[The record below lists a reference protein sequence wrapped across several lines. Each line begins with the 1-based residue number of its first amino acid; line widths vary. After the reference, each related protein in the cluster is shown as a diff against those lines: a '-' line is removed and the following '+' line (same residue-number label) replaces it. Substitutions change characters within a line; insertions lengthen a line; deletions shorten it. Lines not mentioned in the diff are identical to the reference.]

1 MLFCTM
7 PNNPEIP
14 RLEAPQLV
22 VMDLLGVF
30 MENDHAVKGAIAA
43 AFQAHGERV
52 DEDLA
57 ATAIGFPKTQ
67 GIERVLRWRHP
78 MEQPNKESVRSIH
91 ALAVKELTRMMTH
104 SGAIEPSSGV
114 MRLCE
119 QWHKCGVSVAA
130 VSTLDSAVVKVMLRR
145 FGWDEHPPF
154 HALVLA
160 EEFNSANATSDVIE
174 ECMRRLGVAEVSAVA
189 RVSTRAK
196 GLVDAMRFGCGWRV
210 LLDSGAMT
218 TDQIAAICPDI
229 IVNHVTDLAQ
239 VWKFPARPDI
249 ALEDEISRIL
259 QRH

>member
-1 MLFCTM
+1 M
-7 PNNPEIP
+7 PNDAVTCGP
-14 RLEAPQLV
+14 EAPQLV

-67 GIERVLRWRHP
+67 GIERVLRWLHP
-78 MEQPNKESVRSIH
+78 MEQPNKESVKSID
-91 ALAVKELTRMMTH
+91 ALAVKELTRMMIY
-104 SGAIEPSSGV
+104 GGDIEPASGV
-114 MRLCE
+114 VRLCE
-119 QWHKCGVSVAA
+119 QWHKCGVAVAA

-160 EEFNSANATSDVIE
+160 EEFNSENPRRTSSRSACGDWALPT
-174 ECMRRLGVAEVSAVA
+174 CRPSRRCRRAPRVGGRHEAGVWLEGVVGFRGHDHRPNRSA
-189 RVSTRAK
+189 RPRHHRESRNRP
-196 GLVDAMRFGCGWRV
+196 GPSL
-210 LLDSGAMT
+210 
-218 TDQIAAICPDI
+218 
-229 IVNHVTDLAQ
+229 
-239 VWKFPARPDI
+239 KFPARPDI
-249 ALEDEISRIL
+249 ALEDEISKIL

>member
-1 MLFCTM
+1 M
-7 PNNPEIP
+7 PNNAVTRGP
-14 RLEAPQLV
+14 EAPQLV

-67 GIERVLRWRHP
+67 GIERVLRWLHP
-78 MEQPNKESVRSIH
+78 MEQPHKESVKSIY
-91 ALAVKELTRMMTH
+91 ALSAKELTRMMIY
-104 SGAIEPSSGV
+104 GGDIEPASGV
-114 MRLCE
+114 VRLCE
-119 QWHKCGVSVAA
+119 QWHKCGVAVAA

-145 FGWDEHPPF
+145 FGWDKQPPF

-160 EEFNSANATSDVIE
+160 EEFNSENPISDVIE
-174 ECMRRLGVAEVSAVA
+174 ECMRRLGVVDVSAVA
-189 RVSTRAK
+189 KVSTRAK
-196 GLVDAMRFGCGWRV
+196 GLVDAMRLGCGWKV
-210 LLDSGAMT
+210 LLDSGSMT
-218 TDQIAAICPDI
+218 TDQIAALGPDI

-239 VWKFPARPDI
+239 AWKFPARPDI
-249 ALEDEISRIL
+249 ALEDEISKIL